1 MERFNKDKV
10 FRLWSLIVYTNGKS
24 RYNKDIPIL
33 VILPG
38 EKSKRSK
45 TDNFGEYYQSENIIK
60 IWCGP
65 HVDFEDLA
73 STMLHEYA
81 HYLQFWPW
89 YTRYRSMYT
98 YEKNPYEIKAREF
111 EKLAPGLVKLTTE
124 DEWLKFQRKNK
135 GIIKIYED
143 SRSSINV
150 KT

>member
-1 MERFNKDKV
+1 MERFNKDKI

-24 RYNKDIPIL
+24 KYKSDIPLL

-38 EKSKRSK
+38 AKSKRTK
-45 TDNFGEYYQSENIIK
+45 TDNFGEYLPSENLIK

-65 HVDFEDLA
+65 HIDFADLA
-73 STMLHEYA
+73 STMLHEYV

-89 YTRYRSMYT
+89 YMRYKGMYT
-98 YEKNPYEIKAREF
+98 YEKNPYEIQAREF